1 MPEEDRV
8 ARREAAIFVVL
19 ITVAVFIAPATP
31 EGMAAILI
39 AILILAALFA
49 RRRREY
55 FRQVVKR
62 YHASPFSRLC
72 DCLFGVVR
80 HTRHRRIVDALL
92 SLLFVITVA
101 GPILLLELV
110 IKKSPKVDGTVGIG
124 LACGVVV
131 WHTVLEIFHEPRRR
145 AEYAGRPEPKA
156 LPVWPLLL
164 ILTLEAGTF
173 VVLRA
178 ADYFPDY
185 AFLRGFLLGVVAMG
199 LADAATLQSTLIAGL
214 LHGRPLK

>member
-1 MPEEDRV
+1 MDDDRV
-8 ARREAAIFVVL
+8 ARREAAVFVGL
-19 ITVAVFIAPATP
+19 ITVAVFVAPVAP
-31 EGMAAILI
+31 EGLAALLI
-39 AILILAALFA
+39 AILVLAAAFA
-49 RRRREY
+49 RRRRDY
-55 FRQVVKR
+55 FRHVVAR
-62 YHASPFSRLC
+62 YHASPFARLC
-72 DCLFGVVR
+72 DVLFGVVR
-80 HTRHRRIVDALL
+80 HARHRRIVDALL

-110 IKKSPKVDGTVGIG
+110 IKKAPQVTGTVGIG
-124 LACGVVV
+124 LAIGVVV

-145 AEYAGRPEPKA
+145 AEYNQRPPRE

-164 ILTLEAGTF
+164 ILLLEGATF

-178 ADYFPDY
+178 ADYFPGQDL
-185 AFLRGFLLGVVAMG
+185 LRGFLLGVVAMG